1 MRLCIEGNSYTDTE
15 QTLTVKV
22 IDNGVGVS
30 VENQQRIFRSFEQV
44 GTSTSKS
51 QGTGLGLPI
60 SRSIVRLMGGDL
72 LLESEPGKGSTF
84 YFTITLPKGVLATPP
99 IEVPIGERTL
109 VGANILLAEDN
120 DLNAEIAVELL
131 QCQGAMVQ
139 RAENGRLA
147 LELFQDKGL
156 GAFQAI
162 LMDIQ
167 MPEMNGLEAAA
178 AIRALGRS
186 DAKTIPIIAMT
197 ANTFKEDVEAA
208 MAAGMTSFISKP
220 VDVEAL
226 YHELHAAVHKNIN

>member
-1 MRLCIEGNSYTDTE
+1 M
-15 QTLTVKV
+15 
-22 IDNGVGVS
+22 
-30 VENQQRIFRSFEQV
+30 
-44 GTSTSKS
+44 
-51 QGTGLGLPI
+51 
-60 SRSIVRLMGGDL
+60 
-72 LLESEPGKGSTF
+72 
-84 YFTITLPKGVLATPP
+84 
-99 IEVPIGERTL
+99 
-109 VGANILLAEDN
+109 GANILLAEDN